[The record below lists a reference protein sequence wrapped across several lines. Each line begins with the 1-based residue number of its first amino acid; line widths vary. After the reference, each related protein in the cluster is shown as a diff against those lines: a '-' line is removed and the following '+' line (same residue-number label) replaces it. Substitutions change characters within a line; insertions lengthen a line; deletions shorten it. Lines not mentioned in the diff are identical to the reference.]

1 MLGLF
6 GNMSECGIE
15 GSGVVR
21 RVGSGVHN
29 LQVGDH
35 VILAS
40 AGLLCTQKVLP
51 ADACL
56 KLPSNIS
63 LQDAATVLCVFTT
76 AIHSLVNMG
85 NLQKGQSVLIHAACG
100 GVGLA
105 AIQVCQMIGAE
116 IYATVGSREKAQ
128 HLTESM
134 GIPED
139 HIFDSR
145 SPSFYQGVMAKTGNR
160 GVDLVLNS
168 LSGELLHASW
178 KCVAT
183 FGKMIELGKR
193 DFLGHGQ
200 LDMSMFSGNRSFIGI
215 DLLHLSLEDPRASY
229 EIARQ
234 CVSYFQEG
242 KLKPIQPITVFKA
255 EEIAKAVRYMQTG
268 QHMGKIV
275 IQISDDPSTLP
286 VSKVQDGTVCLR
298 PDVSYLLVGGFG
310 GIGRAVA
317 RWMVEKGARHLVFL
331 SRSGLTSPES
341 QALVRDLQSQ
351 DGCSVT
357 VVTGSVANVDNVRRA
372 VAACRKPIGGVM
384 QMTMVLKVSQPIN
397 APKQK
402 SANHIPI
409 A

>member
-6 GNMSECGIE
+6 GDMSECGIE

-21 RVGSGVHN
+21 RVGSGVQD
-29 LQVGDH
+29 LKVGDY

-40 AGLLCTQKVLP
+40 VGLLCTRKVLP
-51 ADACL
+51 ANKCL
-56 KLPSNIS
+56 RLPDNVT
-63 LQDAATVLCVFTT
+63 LQDAATIFCVFTT

-105 AIQVCQMIGAE
+105 AIQVCQMIGAD
-116 IYATVGSREKAQ
+116 IYATVGSKEKRQ
-128 HLTESM
+128 HLTEAL

-145 SPSFYQGVMAKTGNR
+145 SPSFLQGVMAKTGNR

-168 LSGELLHASW
+168 LSGELLRASW

-183 FGKMIELGKR
+183 FGKMLELGKR

-200 LDMSMFSGNRSFIGI
+200 LDMSMFSGNRSFIGV
-215 DLLHLSLEDPRASY
+215 DLLHLSIEDPQASY
-229 EIARQ
+229 EVAQQ
-234 CVSYFQEG
+234 CVRYFQEG
-242 KLKPIQPITVFKA
+242 KLKPIQPITVFGA
-255 EEIAKAVRYMQTG
+255 DEIAKAVRYMQTG

-275 IQISDDPSTLP
+275 IQLPDDPSALP
-286 VSKVQDGTVCLR
+286 VSKIQEEATCLR
-298 PDVSYLLVGGFG
+298 SDVSYLLVGGLG

-331 SRSGLTSPES
+331 SRSGQASPES
-341 QALVRDLQSQ
+341 QSLVRDLESQ
-351 DGCSVT
+351 DGCTVT
-357 VVTGSVANVDNVRRA
+357 VVAGSVANIEDVRRA
-372 VAACRKPIGGVM
+372 VAACKKPIGGVM
-384 QMTMVLKVSQPIN
+384 QMTMVLKVS
-397 APKQK
+397 
-402 SANHIPI
+402 
-409 A
+409 